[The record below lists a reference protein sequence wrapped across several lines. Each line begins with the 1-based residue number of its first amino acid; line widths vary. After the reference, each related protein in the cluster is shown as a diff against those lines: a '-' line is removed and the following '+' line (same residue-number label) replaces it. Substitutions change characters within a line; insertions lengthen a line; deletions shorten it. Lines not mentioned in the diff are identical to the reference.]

1 MLKTPYT
8 ELNTSRG
15 RVQYIAS
22 SSTILQPLEYD
33 GAILFVDSIK
43 SFTAN
48 ITTEA
53 PRTTREFIKYFTV
66 YCKRNKG
73 PELRNEK
80 VLHIIQNPGNSP
92 NDVLYNFEL
101 DEPYLVKLDYEYWI
115 GPSGGEFVL
124 L

>member
-1 MLKTPYT
+1 MLITPYT
-8 ELNTSRG
+8 EFNAGRG
-15 RVQYIAS
+15 RVQYVAS
-22 SSTILQPLEYD
+22 DSVIFKPLEYD
-33 GAILFVDSIK
+33 GAVLVYDSVK
-43 SFTAN
+43 TFMAN
-48 ITTEA
+48 VTTET
-53 PRTTREFIKYFTV
+53 PRASREFIKHFTV

-73 PELRNEK
+73 PELRNER

-115 GPSGGEFVL
+115 GPNGGELVL